1 MNLAFFDAFSVS
13 GMMPHG
19 FCIKWTPGL
28 LWSYVIS
35 DALITLAYF
44 TIAVTL
50 AYFVTHRNDLKF
62 RSIYLMF
69 SAFILACGTSH
80 LMSIIL
86 IWQPFYWLDAIIKV
100 LTVITSVAAA
110 GLLIRLMPIAL
121 KLPSHRQLQAEIT
134 ARNKIQSE
142 LQTSENRL
150 IALSQKLMSLIEAIP
165 DAILFK
171 DDEGRLLIVNE
182 HAKHL
187 FRLNDVE
194 WQGKTYYEL
203 ACRQSGMLEMHT
215 RFFLNEDSV
224 WRAGHLIMLE
234 DQIINDEGRLID
246 IEIRKKPIFHDNG
259 QPKAMVVICRDV
271 SNIRQ
276 AESQLRIAEAAIE
289 TQEGIMI
296 TDKDNFIL
304 RVNKAFTRLT
314 GYQPKDVVGKQPSIL
329 KSGRHSQEFYRNMW
343 ATLKREKF
351 WQGEVWDRRKNGE
364 IYPKWLT
371 INAVTG
377 ADGRACNYVAAFTD
391 ISQHKEAQAAIHR
404 LAFYDPLTDLPNR
417 RLLQDRL
424 QQCLNNCSRHHQ
436 YGAIL
441 MIDVDHFKTINDTM
455 GHHIGD
461 QLLIHI
467 AKQLEQ
473 CVRLGDTVARLGGD
487 EFVILLE
494 NLGSEERMALVHVE
508 EIAQKILNAVNTNVQ
523 LNDREHH
530 NSISIGISMF
540 NEQNNS
546 FDDTLKR
553 ADAAL
558 YQAKDAGRNTL
569 RFFDPNMQAL
579 MESRLMLE
587 SDLRHA
593 LELNQ
598 LSLHYQAQQG
608 KYDHIFGAEVLLR
621 WTHPQRG
628 SVSPA
633 EFIPIAEET
642 GLILPIGYWILQ
654 TVCEQ
659 LKIWAEYPIRQNLHL
674 AVNVSARQFRQA
686 DFVERVSEIVVNTGA
701 DPTKLKLE
709 LTESLVLDNV
719 TDTIE
724 KMYKLKQFGIQF
736 SMDDFGTGYSCLSYL
751 KKLPLSQLKID
762 QSFVRDIIVDPN
774 DAIIAQTIIGM
785 GHNLGLNVIAEGVET
800 QEQRQCLEIIGCDA
814 FQGYLF
820 SRPLPLLEFEQLA
833 IQTNENIKSAINT
846 SDV

>member
-1 MNLAFFDAFSVS
+1 MNVSFLNAFSVS
-13 GMMPHG
+13 GMIPHG

-44 TIAVTL
+44 TIAATL
-50 AYFVTHRNDLKF
+50 AYFVKHRNDLKF

-86 IWQPFYWLDAIIKV
+86 IWLPFYWIDAVIKV
-100 LTVITSVAAA
+100 LTATISVTAA
-110 GLLIRLMPIAL
+110 GFLIKLMPIAL
-121 KLPSHRQLQAEIT
+121 KLPSHQQLQDEIS
-134 ARNKIQSE
+134 ARNKIQSK
-142 LQTSENRL
+142 LQDSENRL

-171 DDEGRLLIVNE
+171 DDKGRLLIANE
-182 HAKHL
+182 HAIHL
-187 FRLNDVE
+187 FRLNNAE
-194 WQGKTYYEL
+194 WQGKTHHEL
-203 ACRQSGMLEMHT
+203 ASQQSDILEMHT
-215 RFFLNEDSV
+215 KFFQNEDYI
-224 WRAGHLIMLE
+224 WQAGHLIMLE
-234 DQIINDEGRLID
+234 DQIVNDEGRLID
-246 IEIRKKPIFHDNG
+246 IEIRKTPIFHKNG
-259 QPKAMVVICRDV
+259 QPKAMVVICRDI

-276 AESQLRIAEAAIE
+276 AEYQLRIAEAAIE

-296 TDKDNFIL
+296 TDEDNFIL

-314 GYQPKDVVGKQPSIL
+314 GYQPKDVIGKKPSIL
-329 KSGRHSQEFYRNMW
+329 KSGRHSKEFYQNMW

-351 WQGEVWDRRKNGE
+351 WQGEVWDRRKNGD

-424 QQCLNNCSRHHQ
+424 QQCLKNCSRHHH
-436 YGAIL
+436 YGAVLI
-441 MIDVDHFKTINDTM
+441 IDVDHFKTVNDTM
-455 GHHIGD
+455 GHHVGD
-461 QLLIHI
+461 QLLIYI

-473 CVRLGDTVARLGGD
+473 SVRIGDTVARLGGD
-487 EFVILLE
+487 EFIILLE
-494 NLGSEERMALVHVE
+494 NLGHIERMALVHVE
-508 EIAQKILNAVNTNVQ
+508 EIAQKILNAVNTSVQ
-523 LNDREHH
+523 LNNREHH

-540 NEQNNS
+540 NEQKNS
-546 FDDTLKR
+546 FDETLKR

-569 RFFDPNMQAL
+569 RFFDPEMQAL
-579 MESRLMLE
+579 MESRLTLE

-593 LELNQ
+593 QELDQ
-598 LSLHYQAQQG
+598 LSLHYQAQQD
-608 KYDHIFGAEVLLR
+608 KNNQIFGAEVLLR
-621 WTHPQRG
+621 WTHSHRG
-628 SVSPA
+628 SISPA

-659 LKIWAEYPIRQNLHL
+659 LKIWSEHPISQNLYL

-686 DFVERVSEIVVNTGA
+686 DFVERVSAIILNSGA
-701 DPTKLKLE
+701 NPTKLKLE

-719 TDTIE
+719 ADTIE
-724 KMYKLKQFGIQF
+724 KMHKLKRLGIQF

-762 QSFVRDIIVDPN
+762 QSFVRDIIVDRN

-800 QEQRQCLEIIGCDA
+800 QEQRQCLESIGCDA

-833 IQTNENIKSAINT
+833 IQTNENIKYAINA
-846 SDV
+846 SYA

>member
-1 MNLAFFDAFSVS
+1 MI
-13 GMMPHG
+13 PHG

-44 TIAVTL
+44 TIAATL
-50 AYFVTHRNDLKF
+50 AYFVKHRNDLKF

-86 IWQPFYWLDAIIKV
+86 IWLPFYWIDAVIKV
-100 LTVITSVAAA
+100 LTATISVTAA
-110 GLLIRLMPIAL
+110 GFLIKLMPIAL
-121 KLPSHRQLQAEIT
+121 KLPSHQQLQDEIS
-134 ARNKIQSE
+134 ARNKIQSK
-142 LQTSENRL
+142 LQDSENRL

-171 DDEGRLLIVNE
+171 DDKGRLLIANE
-182 HAKHL
+182 HAIHL
-187 FRLNDVE
+187 FRLNNAE
-194 WQGKTYYEL
+194 WQGKTHHEL
-203 ACRQSGMLEMHT
+203 ASQQSDILEMHT
-215 RFFLNEDSV
+215 KFFQNEDYI
-224 WRAGHLIMLE
+224 WQAGHLIMLE
-234 DQIINDEGRLID
+234 DQIVNDEGRLID
-246 IEIRKKPIFHDNG
+246 IEIRKTPIFHKNG
-259 QPKAMVVICRDV
+259 QPKAMVVICRDI

-276 AESQLRIAEAAIE
+276 AEYQLRIAEAAIE

-296 TDKDNFIL
+296 TDEDNFIL

-314 GYQPKDVVGKQPSIL
+314 GYQPKDVIGKKPSIL
-329 KSGRHSQEFYRNMW
+329 KSGRHSKEFYQNMW

-351 WQGEVWDRRKNGE
+351 WQGEVWDRRKNGD

-424 QQCLNNCSRHHQ
+424 QQCLKNCSRHHH
-436 YGAIL
+436 YGAVLI
-441 MIDVDHFKTINDTM
+441 IDVDHFKTVNDTM
-455 GHHIGD
+455 GHHVGD
-461 QLLIHI
+461 QLLIYI

-473 CVRLGDTVARLGGD
+473 SVRIGDTVARLGGD
-487 EFVILLE
+487 EFIILLE
-494 NLGSEERMALVHVE
+494 NLGHIERMALVHVE
-508 EIAQKILNAVNTNVQ
+508 EIAQKILNAVNTSVQ
-523 LNDREHH
+523 LNNREHH

-540 NEQNNS
+540 NEQKNS
-546 FDDTLKR
+546 FDETLKR

-569 RFFDPNMQAL
+569 RFFDPEMQAL
-579 MESRLMLE
+579 MESRLTLE

-593 LELNQ
+593 QELDQ
-598 LSLHYQAQQG
+598 LSLHYQAQQD
-608 KYDHIFGAEVLLR
+608 KNNQIFGAEVLLR
-621 WTHPQRG
+621 WTHSHRG
-628 SVSPA
+628 SISPA

-659 LKIWAEYPIRQNLHL
+659 LKIWSEHPISQNLYL

-686 DFVERVSEIVVNTGA
+686 DFVERVSAIILNSGA
-701 DPTKLKLE
+701 NPTKLKLE

-719 TDTIE
+719 ADTIE
-724 KMYKLKQFGIQF
+724 KMHKLKRLGIQF

-762 QSFVRDIIVDPN
+762 QSFVRDIIVDRN

-800 QEQRQCLEIIGCDA
+800 QEQRQCLESIGCDA

-833 IQTNENIKSAINT
+833 IQTNENIKYAINA
-846 SDV
+846 SYA